1 MNQNTI
7 EFLLGYIELLEKNIL
22 AFTNFNKDNRKKIE
36 SKLRNLSNLAIKKNI
51 DIQKVIKEL
60 NFLKNSDKEEKSIN
74 LNEGKDDDIDI
85 LTQNLF
91 HKGITSNIINFFNKN
106 RSKINEYAKIKEN
119 NNINISSSEKSNK
132 KSQLNKKRGKK

>member
-7 EFLLGYIELLEKNIL
+7 EFLLEYIELLEKNIL
-22 AFTNFNKDNRKKIE
+22 AFTKFNKDNRKKIE
-36 SKLRNLSNLAIKKNI
+36 RKLRNLSNLAIKNNL
-51 DIQKVIKEL
+51 DVQKIIKEL
-60 NFLKNSDKEEKSIN
+60 NFLKNSDKDEKSIN
-74 LNEGKDDDIDI
+74 LNEGDDDINI

-119 NNINISSSEKSNK
+119 NSINISPSEKSNK
-132 KSQLNKKRGKK
+132 KNQVNKKRKK

>member
-7 EFLLGYIELLEKNIL
+7 GFLLGYIELLQKNIL

-36 SKLRNLSNLAIKKNI
+36 SKLRNLSNLAIKNNI

-60 NFLKNSDKEEKSIN
+60 NFLKNSEKEEKSIN
-74 LNEGKDDDIDI
+74 LNEGDDDIDI

-119 NNINISSSEKSNK
+119 NNINITPSEKSNK
-132 KSQLNKKRGKK
+132 KNQLNKKRGKK

>member
-7 EFLLGYIELLEKNIL
+7 GFLLGYIELLEKNIL

-36 SKLRNLSNLAIKKNI
+36 NKLRNLSNLAIKNNI
-51 DIQKVIKEL
+51 DIQKVIKEF
-60 NFLKNSDKEEKSIN
+60 NFLKNSEKEEKSIN
-74 LNEGKDDDIDI
+74 LNEGDDDIDI

-119 NNINISSSEKSNK
+119 NNINITPSEKSNK
-132 KSQLNKKRGKK
+132 KSKLNKKRGKK

>member
-7 EFLLGYIELLEKNIL
+7 GFLLGYIELLEKNIL

-36 SKLRNLSNLAIKKNI
+36 SKLRNLSNLAIKNNI

-60 NFLKNSDKEEKSIN
+60 NFLKNSEKEEKSIN
-74 LNEGKDDDIDI
+74 LNEGDDDIDI

-119 NNINISSSEKSNK
+119 NNINITPSEKSNK
-132 KSQLNKKRGKK
+132 KNQLNKKRGKK

>member
-36 SKLRNLSNLAIKKNI
+36 SKLRNLSNLAIKNNI

-60 NFLKNSDKEEKSIN
+60 NFLKNSEKEEKSIN
-74 LNEGKDDDIDI
+74 LNEGDDDIDI

-119 NNINISSSEKSNK
+119 NNINITPSEKSNK
-132 KSQLNKKRGKK
+132 KNQLNKKRGKK

>member
-7 EFLLGYIELLEKNIL
+7 GFLLGYIELLEKNIL

-36 SKLRNLSNLAIKKNI
+36 SKLRNLSNLAIKNNI

-60 NFLKNSDKEEKSIN
+60 NFLKNSEKEEKSIN
-74 LNEGKDDDIDI
+74 LNEGDDDIDI

-91 HKGITSNIINFFNKN
+91 HKRITSNIINFFNKN

-119 NNINISSSEKSNK
+119 NNINITPSEKSNK
-132 KSQLNKKRGKK
+132 KNQLNKKRGKK

>member
-7 EFLLGYIELLEKNIL
+7 GFLLGYIELLEKNIL

-36 SKLRNLSNLAIKKNI
+36 SKLRNLSNLAIKNNI

-60 NFLKNSDKEEKSIN
+60 NFLKNSEKEKKFIN
-74 LNEGKDDDIDI
+74 LNEGDDDIDI

-91 HKGITSNIINFFNKN
+91 HKGIKFNIINFFNKN

-119 NNINISSSEKSNK
+119 NNINITPSEKSNK
-132 KSQLNKKRGKK
+132 KNQLNKKRGKK